1 MQSEILAILN
11 PAAGGGK
18 CESRGI
24 QAIAALQKRGL
35 PIQLQQ
41 TKSPGHGSEIAYKA
55 YKNGYRY
62 FISIGGD
69 GTHNEI
75 LNGLFPLAHQ
85 MGEKPRLGFLPFGT
99 GNSFIREFI
108 HDPQNYGEKQLL
120 TAKDYDCD
128 VIRLTH
134 AEGELFFINILGIGF
149 VAEVGS
155 YRNHYFK
162 RLGNLGY
169 VLAVLIKTWNLRA
182 RQYHLKVDDEEA
194 TQELATFLSF
204 NNSRYTAGNMLM
216 APSAN
221 ISDGF
226 LDVTHIKKMNRL
238 SLIKTFPKIFSG
250 NHVNTSFVTT
260 YKAQKIHFTFDEKIP
275 VLIDGEIVSI
285 KPTKIEILPNHLTI
299 RI

>member
-24 QAIAALQKRGL
+24 RAISALQKRGL

-41 TKSPGHGSEIAYKA
+41 TNSPGHGTEIAYNA

-62 FISIGGD
+62 FIAIGGD

-85 MGEKPRLGFLPFGT
+85 IGEKPRLGFLPFGT

-108 HDPQNYGEKQLL
+108 HDPRNYDEKQLL

-134 AEGELFFINILGIGF
+134 TEGELFFINLLALGF
-149 VAEVGS
+149 VAEVGL
-155 YRNHYFK
+155 YRNQFFK

-216 APSAN
+216 APAAN
-221 ISDGF
+221 INDGF
-226 LDVTHIKKMNRL
+226 LDVTHIKKMNRF

-250 NHVNTSFVTT
+250 THVNTSFATT
-260 YKAQKIHFTFDEKIP
+260 YKAKKIYFNLDEKIP

-285 KPTKIEILPNHLTI
+285 KPTKIEILPNNITV